1 MVKKLKGHTFGDYLK
16 KHGLMPQHM
25 QGKEWEEEEIIR
37 EELAKQVNPLDAVY
51 DDPDDEL
58 SFEIAVVNKQ
68 NKALIMAAKVK
79 ESNVT
84 IG

>member
-1 MVKKLKGHTFGDYLK
+1 MV
-16 KHGLMPQHM
+16 
-25 QGKEWEEEEIIR
+25 GKEWEEEEIIR
-37 EELAKQVNPLDAVY
+37 EELERKINPLDAVY